1 MGRRTRR
8 RAADAVTP
16 KAKTKP
22 RDHQARVSVSDDV
35 WREFRNVV
43 GNESIATYL
52 GRLVER
58 AVERDRARRIRNGTL
73 SEEALLESLERA
85 QEIHADLGAM
95 VVRLERLL
103 GDRRK

>member
-16 KAKTKP
+16 KSNSKP

-43 GNESIATYL
+43 GNDSIARYL

-58 AVERDRARRIRNGTL
+58 SVERDRARRVRNGTL
-73 SEEALLESLERA
+73 SEDALLESLERA
-85 QEIHADLGAM
+85 KELHADLGAM

-103 GDRRK
+103 GDRKT